1 MIEFLAQSG
10 WSTTDA
16 QNLQDLHD
24 WTAQLFS
31 NSGFDWGLGTG
42 LTFGLGFVIVYALRA
57 VFSDRDD

>member
-1 MIEFLAQSG
+1 MMPLLAQSG
-10 WSTTDA
+10 WSTTDS

-31 NSGFDWGLGTG
+31 TVGFDWGLGTG
-42 LTFGLGFVIVYALRA
+42 LTFGLAFVIVYALRA